1 MVSSF
6 TIVIWQPYLYLF
18 VNQLYSFQMI
28 RGLAYVHNKNIC
40 HRDIKPQN
48 LLVNP
53 ETGVLKICD
62 FGRSVHKTHI
72 KSLLFY

>member
-1 MVSSF
+1 MYS
-6 TIVIWQPYLYLF
+6 YYCCLF
-18 VNQLYSFQMI
+18 QLYGFQMI
-28 RGLAYVHNKNIC
+28 RGLAYVHSRNIC

-62 FGRSVHKTHI
+62 FGRYCVYIFSG
-72 KSLLFY
+72 